1 MEFGLAQVFELNNVL
16 MMLAG
21 ILLGLF
27 TGATPGL
34 TISLGMI
41 VVLPLTFGLSPIPAL
56 SILIGLYQAGMSGG
70 AISAILLNIPG
81 TPAAAATA
89 LDGHAMALR
98 GHPECAIL
106 TACTASFIGGLIGLF
121 FLVLVAP
128 LLAQIALKFGPVEQ
142 FSLILVGITL
152 IAGLSQ
158 GAMLMG
164 SISAVL
170 GFMLAT
176 VGMDPM
182 VATPR
187 LTFGSLELM
196 GGVSWLP
203 IMIGGFAI
211 PEVLKGM
218 KSAAPATKVRIGGL
232 KIFRPADLTNLK
244 SIYRSILLGGLV
256 GTGVGFLPGANAPV
270 AVFLAYEI
278 ARRRSK
284 NPGKFGKGSAEGIAA
299 PEAANNAVAGGAMIP
314 LLTLGIPGDTVTAIL
329 LSAFTIQGFSPGPLF
344 FFQQTNLIQVIFLTI
359 LVVSIMNFFT
369 ICTLSSMFAWIVCIP
384 KGIIMPVI
392 TVFCVVGTLLIRN
405 SFMDVYLML
414 GAGLTAYL
422 MARFGFP
429 FIPLILSMI
438 LGPQLEINFRLSL
451 ILSGGNPLV
460 FLMSPL
466 SAAILAVGFF
476 LLFHMI
482 HRGGWSRQPAQD
494 PPKKLE

>member
-1 MEFGLAQVFELNNVL
+1 MEFGLLQVFELKNLL
-16 MMLAG
+16 MMWAG
-21 ILLGLF
+21 ILIGLF

-41 VVLPLTFGLSPIPAL
+41 VVLPLTFGLSPLPAL
-56 SILIGLYQAGMSGG
+56 SMLIGLYQAGMSGG

-89 LDGHAMALR
+89 LDGHALACR
-98 GHPECAIL
+98 GQPESAIL
-106 TACTASFIGGLIGLF
+106 TACTSSFLGGLIGLF

-128 LLAQIALKFGPVEQ
+128 LLAQVALKFGPVEQ
-142 FSLILVGITL
+142 FSLILVGMTL

-158 GAMLMG
+158 GAMLKG
-164 SISAVL
+164 SVSAVL

-176 VGMDPM
+176 IGMDPM

-187 LTFGSLELM
+187 LTFGSMELM
-196 GGVSWLP
+196 RGVSWLP

-218 KSAAPATKVRIGGL
+218 KGTASKAARRIRGL
-232 KIFRPADLTNLK
+232 QIFRPIGLINLRR
-244 SIYRSILLGGLV
+244 IYRSILLGGLV

-284 NPGKFGKGSAEGIAA
+284 NPQEFGKGSAEGIAA

-344 FFQQTNLIQVIFLTI
+344 FFQQTDLIYAIFLII
-359 LVVSIMNFFT
+359 LVVSVLNFFT
-369 ICTLSSMFAWIVCIP
+369 ICTLSSLLAWVVHIP
-384 KGIIMPVI
+384 KGIIMPI
-392 TVFCVVGTLLIRN
+392 IAVFCVVGTLLIRN
-405 SFMDVYLML
+405 SFMDVYLMV
-414 GAGLTAYL
+414 GAGLMAYL

-429 FIPLILSMI
+429 FIPLILAMI
-438 LGPQLEINFRLSL
+438 LGPQLETNFRLSL

-460 FLMSPL
+460 FLTSPV
-466 SAAILAVGFF
+466 SAAILVFGF
-476 LLFHMI
+476 LLLFRTIRSGVGTKVGLKH
-482 HRGGWSRQPAQD
+482 
-494 PPKKLE
+494 

>member
-1 MEFGLAQVFELNNVL
+1 MEFGLLQVFELKNLL
-16 MMLAG
+16 MMWAG
-21 ILLGLF
+21 ILIGLF

-41 VVLPLTFGLSPIPAL
+41 VVLPLTFGLSPLPAL
-56 SILIGLYQAGMSGG
+56 SMLIGLYQAGMSGG

-89 LDGHAMALR
+89 LDGHAMARR
-98 GHPECAIL
+98 GQPERAIL
-106 TACTASFIGGLIGLF
+106 TACTSSFLGGLIGLF

-128 LLAQIALKFGPVEQ
+128 LLAQVALKFGPVEQ

-158 GAMLMG
+158 GAMLKG
-164 SISAVL
+164 SVSAVL

-176 VGMDPM
+176 IGMDPM

-196 GGVSWLP
+196 RGVSWLP

-218 KSAAPATKVRIGGL
+218 KSVVSKTARRIRGL
-232 KIFRPADLTNLK
+232 QVFNIRLINLRR
-244 SIYRSILLGGLV
+244 IYRSILLGGLV

-284 NPGKFGKGSAEGIAA
+284 NPQEFGKGSAEGIAA

-344 FFQQTNLIQVIFLTI
+344 FFQHADLIYAIFLII
-359 LVVSIMNFFT
+359 LVVSVLNFFT
-369 ICTLSSMFAWIVCIP
+369 ICTLSSLLAWVVYIP
-384 KGIIMPVI
+384 KGIIMPI
-392 TVFCVVGTLLIRN
+392 IAVFCVVGTLLIRN
-405 SFMDVYLML
+405 SFMDVYLMI
-414 GAGLTAYL
+414 GSGLMAYL

-429 FIPLILSMI
+429 FIPLILAMI
-438 LGPQLEINFRLSL
+438 LGPQLETNFRLSL

-460 FLMSPL
+460 FLTSPV
-466 SAAILAVGFF
+466 SAAILAFGF
-476 LLFHMI
+476 LLLFRTVR
-482 HRGGWSRQPAQD
+482 RGIGTNIGL
-494 PPKKLE
+494 KH

>member
-1 MEFGLAQVFELNNVL
+1 MEFGLLQVFELKNLL
-16 MMLAG
+16 MMWAG
-21 ILLGLF
+21 ILIGLF

-41 VVLPLTFGLSPIPAL
+41 VVLPLTFGLSALPAL
-56 SILIGLYQAGMSGG
+56 SMLIGLYQAGMSGG

-89 LDGHAMALR
+89 LDGHALACR
-98 GHPECAIL
+98 GQPERAIL
-106 TACTASFIGGLIGLF
+106 TACTSSFMGGLIGLF
-121 FLVLVAP
+121 FLALVAP
-128 LLAQIALKFGPVEQ
+128 LLAKVALKFGPVEQ

-158 GAMLMG
+158 GAMLKG

-176 VGMDPM
+176 IGMDPM

-196 GGVSWLP
+196 RGVSWLP

-218 KSAAPATKVRIGGL
+218 KSVVSKTTRRIRGL
-232 KIFRPADLTNLK
+232 QVFSIGLVNLRR
-244 SIYRSILLGGLV
+244 IYRSILTGGLV

-278 ARRRSK
+278 VRRRSK
-284 NPGKFGKGSAEGIAA
+284 NPQEFGKGSAEGIAA

-329 LSAFTIQGFSPGPLF
+329 LSAFTIQGFAPGPLF
-344 FFQQTNLIQVIFLTI
+344 FFQQTDLIYAIFLII
-359 LVVSIMNFFT
+359 LVVSVLNFFT
-369 ICTLSSMFAWIVCIP
+369 ICSLSSLLAWVVYIP
-384 KGIIMPVI
+384 KGIIMPI
-392 TVFCVVGTLLIRN
+392 IAVFCVVGTLLIRN
-405 SFMDVYLML
+405 SFMDVYLMI
-414 GAGLTAYL
+414 GAGLMAYL
-422 MARFGFP
+422 MSRFGFS
-429 FIPLILSMI
+429 FIPLILAMI
-438 LGPQLEINFRLSL
+438 LGPQLETNFRLSL

-460 FLMSPL
+460 FLTSPV
-466 SAAILAVGFF
+466 SAAILVFGF
-476 LLFHMI
+476 LLLLRTVRKGFGTNIGRKH
-482 HRGGWSRQPAQD
+482 
-494 PPKKLE
+494 

>member
-1 MEFGLAQVFELNNVL
+1 MEFGLLQVFELKNLL
-16 MMLAG
+16 MMWAG
-21 ILLGLF
+21 ILIGLF

-41 VVLPLTFGLSPIPAL
+41 VVLPLTFGLSPLPAL
-56 SILIGLYQAGMSGG
+56 SMLIGLYQAGMSGG

-89 LDGHAMALR
+89 LDGHAMAR
-98 GHPECAIL
+98 HGQPERAIL
-106 TACTASFIGGLIGLF
+106 TACTSSFVGGLIGLF
-121 FLVLVAP
+121 FLALIAP
-128 LLAQIALKFGPVEQ
+128 LLAKVALKFGPVEQ
-142 FSLILVGITL
+142 FSLILVGMTL

-158 GAMLMG
+158 GAMLKG
-164 SISAVL
+164 SVSAVL

-176 VGMDPM
+176 IGMDPM

-196 GGVSWLP
+196 RGVSWLP

-218 KSAAPATKVRIGGL
+218 KSVVSRTAKRIRGL
-232 KIFRPADLTNLK
+232 QVFNIGLINLRR
-244 SIYRSILLGGLV
+244 IYRSILMGGLV

-284 NPGKFGKGSAEGIAA
+284 NPQEFGKGSAEGIAA

-329 LSAFTIQGFSPGPLF
+329 LSAFTIQGFAPGPLF
-344 FFQQTNLIQVIFLTI
+344 FFQQTDLIYAIFLII
-359 LVVSIMNFFT
+359 LVVSVLNFFT
-369 ICTLSSMFAWIVCIP
+369 ICTLSSLLAWVVYIP
-384 KGIIMPVI
+384 KGIIMPI
-392 TVFCVVGTLLIRN
+392 IAVFCVVGTLLIRN
-405 SFMDVYLML
+405 SFMDVYFMV
-414 GAGLTAYL
+414 GAGLMAHL

-429 FIPLILSMI
+429 FIPLILAMI
-438 LGPQLEINFRLSL
+438 LGPQLETNFRLSL

-460 FLMSPL
+460 FLTSPV
-466 SAAILAVGFF
+466 SAAILAFGF
-476 LLFHMI
+476 LLLFRTI
-482 HRGGWSRQPAQD
+482 RRGIGKNIG
-494 PPKKLE
+494 PKH

>member
-1 MEFGLAQVFELNNVL
+1 MEFGLLQVFELKNLL
-16 MMLAG
+16 MMWAG
-21 ILLGLF
+21 ILIGLF

-41 VVLPLTFGLSPIPAL
+41 VVLPLTFGLSPLPAL
-56 SILIGLYQAGMSGG
+56 SMLIGLYQAGMSGG

-89 LDGHAMALR
+89 LDGHAMARR
-98 GHPECAIL
+98 GQPERAIL
-106 TACTASFIGGLIGLF
+106 TACTSSFLGGLIGLF

-128 LLAQIALKFGPVEQ
+128 LLAQVALKFGPVEQ

-158 GAMLMG
+158 GAMLKG
-164 SISAVL
+164 SVSAVL

-176 VGMDPM
+176 IGMDPM

-196 GGVSWLP
+196 RGVSWLP

-218 KSAAPATKVRIGGL
+218 KSIVSKTARRIRGL
-232 KIFRPADLTNLK
+232 QVFNIRLINLRR
-244 SIYRSILLGGLV
+244 IYRSILLGGLV

-284 NPGKFGKGSAEGIAA
+284 NPQEFGKGSAEGIAA

-344 FFQQTNLIQVIFLTI
+344 FFQHADLIYAIFLII
-359 LVVSIMNFFT
+359 LVVSVLNFFT
-369 ICTLSSMFAWIVCIP
+369 ICTLSSLLAWVVYIP
-384 KGIIMPVI
+384 KGIIMPI
-392 TVFCVVGTLLIRN
+392 IAVFCVVGTLLIRN
-405 SFMDVYLML
+405 SFMDVYLMI
-414 GAGLTAYL
+414 GSGLMAYL

-429 FIPLILSMI
+429 FIPLILAMI
-438 LGPQLEINFRLSL
+438 LGPQLETNFRLSL

-460 FLMSPL
+460 FLTSPV
-466 SAAILAVGFF
+466 SAAILAFGF
-476 LLFHMI
+476 LLLFRTVR
-482 HRGGWSRQPAQD
+482 RGIGTNVGLKR
-494 PPKKLE
+494 

>member
-1 MEFGLAQVFELNNVL
+1 MEFGLLQVFELKNLL
-16 MMLAG
+16 MMWAG
-21 ILLGLF
+21 ILIGLF

-41 VVLPLTFGLSPIPAL
+41 VVLPLTFGLSPLPAL
-56 SILIGLYQAGMSGG
+56 SMLIGLYQAGMSGG

-89 LDGHAMALR
+89 LDGHAMARR
-98 GHPECAIL
+98 GQPERAIL
-106 TACTASFIGGLIGLF
+106 TACTSSFLGGLIGLF

-128 LLAQIALKFGPVEQ
+128 LLAQVALKFGPVEQ

-158 GAMLMG
+158 GAMLKG
-164 SISAVL
+164 SVSAVL

-176 VGMDPM
+176 IGMDPM

-196 GGVSWLP
+196 RGVSWLP

-218 KSAAPATKVRIGGL
+218 KSIVSKTARRIRGL
-232 KIFRPADLTNLK
+232 QVFNIRLINLRR
-244 SIYRSILLGGLV
+244 IYRSILLGGLV

-284 NPGKFGKGSAEGIAA
+284 NPQEFGKGSAEGIAA

-344 FFQQTNLIQVIFLTI
+344 FFQHADLIYAIFLII
-359 LVVSIMNFFT
+359 LVVSVLNFFT
-369 ICTLSSMFAWIVCIP
+369 ICTLSSLLAWVVYIP
-384 KGIIMPVI
+384 KGIIMPI
-392 TVFCVVGTLLIRN
+392 IAVFCVVGTLLIRN
-405 SFMDVYLML
+405 SFMDVYLMI
-414 GAGLTAYL
+414 GSGLMAYL

-429 FIPLILSMI
+429 FIPLILAMI
-438 LGPQLEINFRLSL
+438 LGPQLETNFRLSL

-460 FLMSPL
+460 FLTSPV
-466 SAAILAVGFF
+466 SAAILAFGF
-476 LLFHMI
+476 LLLFRTVR
-482 HRGGWSRQPAQD
+482 RGIGTNIGL
-494 PPKKLE
+494 KH

>member
-1 MEFGLAQVFELNNVL
+1 
-16 MMLAG
+16 
-21 ILLGLF
+21 
-27 TGATPGL
+27 
-34 TISLGMI
+34 MI
-41 VVLPLTFGLSPIPAL
+41 VVLPLTFGLSPLPAL
-56 SILIGLYQAGMSGG
+56 SMLIGLYQAGMSGG

-89 LDGHAMALR
+89 LDGHAMARR
-98 GHPECAIL
+98 GQPERAIL
-106 TACTASFIGGLIGLF
+106 TACTSSFLGGLIGLF

-128 LLAQIALKFGPVEQ
+128 LLAQVALKFGPVEQ

-158 GAMLMG
+158 GAMLKG
-164 SISAVL
+164 SVSAVL

-176 VGMDPM
+176 IGMDPM

-196 GGVSWLP
+196 RGVSWLP

-218 KSAAPATKVRIGGL
+218 KSIVSKTARRIRGL
-232 KIFRPADLTNLK
+232 QVFNIRLINLRR
-244 SIYRSILLGGLV
+244 IYRSILLGGLV

-284 NPGKFGKGSAEGIAA
+284 NPQEFGKGSAEGIAA

-344 FFQQTNLIQVIFLTI
+344 FFQHADLIYAIFLII
-359 LVVSIMNFFT
+359 LVVSVLNFFT
-369 ICTLSSMFAWIVCIP
+369 ICTLSSLLAWVVYIP
-384 KGIIMPVI
+384 KGIIMPI
-392 TVFCVVGTLLIRN
+392 IAVFCVVGTLLIRN
-405 SFMDVYLML
+405 SFMDVYLMI
-414 GAGLTAYL
+414 GAGLMAYL
-422 MARFGFP
+422 MSRFGFS
-429 FIPLILSMI
+429 FIPLILAMI
-438 LGPQLEINFRLSL
+438 LGPQLETNFRLSL

-460 FLMSPL
+460 FLTSPV
-466 SAAILAVGFF
+466 SAAILAFGF
-476 LLFHMI
+476 LLLFRTVR
-482 HRGGWSRQPAQD
+482 RGIGTNIGR
-494 PPKKLE
+494 KH